1 MTNPSLDLA
10 FEWLQNSEKKCDM
23 DQEKWMRMKL
33 RIKQK
38 GLLIMF
44 LPKDWILFE
53 PLFYEIPHLD
63 KIFESLRYFYRD
75 IFLKFECKVTYDM
88 HYIYGFSDVFK

>member
-38 GLLIMF
+38 GLLIKF
-44 LPKDWILFE
+44 LPKN
-53 PLFYEIPHLD
+53 
-63 KIFESLRYFYRD
+63 
-75 IFLKFECKVTYDM
+75 
-88 HYIYGFSDVFK
+88 